1 VIVDLQEENPNS
13 ASVASVCRALDKLYV
28 SVGGARQSS
37 LRVSKEQEN
46 EAVMALVR
54 YLALESQAVV
64 VQLDL
69 QSESTSGAYVLPGSY
84 RNMGLFIKNELNP
97 CIATTIVVLTGAE
110 LAEAFLQAQLTLI
123 TSQG

>member
-1 VIVDLQEENPNS
+1 
-13 ASVASVCRALDKLYV
+13 
-28 SVGGARQSS
+28 
-37 LRVSKEQEN
+37 
-46 EAVMALVR
+46 
-54 YLALESQAVV
+54 V

-69 QSESTSGAYVLPGSY
+69 QGESTSGAYVLPESY

-97 CIATTIVVLTGAE
+97 SIATIIVVLTGAE